1 MEDVAIRIKELI
13 QSKGMSN
20 SELAD
25 AIDLPRP
32 ILSHI
37 LSGRNKPSLLVIQKI
52 ISGYPDVNP
61 NWLLLGS
68 GDMLLNSDN
77 RESIQTTLSS
87 DRPEKNVDL
96 FSSDLPEPEKEAT
109 ITKTEIVNTSLT
121 QSSSPPPSTNRN
133 LIQIVHYYSDGTF
146 KVFDPQ

>member
-1 MEDVAIRIKELI
+1 MEDVAIRIRELI

-61 NWLLLGS
+61 NWLLLGT
-68 GDMLLNSDN
+68 GDMLLNSNN
-77 RESIQTTLSS
+77 RETIQTAISS

-96 FSSDLPEPEKEAT
+96 FSSDLPEPVKEAT
-109 ITKTEIVNTSLT
+109 ITKTEIVNTSLS
-121 QSSSPPPSTNRN
+121 QSSSPPSSTNRN